1 MSVGTYEEKKQLYKD
16 SHLWNKPK
24 RILFNPFLCG
34 WMYLDAGYETNAA
47 SRNYD
52 QGLDALEKICQKY
65 NVDMVNQSGNP
76 FRFYFRH
83 ADALGGSSNGY
94 GVNDATGSNTNV
106 AYEDVLTVEDYPA
119 LMEDET
125 KAVWERVVFSM
136 YPQTKTWTPEQ
147 WAEAIKEEVLY
158 REAVQKANA
167 ISDKYQVLYSKGG
180 PLFYCDCYVG
190 MLFNQYRGMKG
201 TAMDLRRHKDKVFE
215 LCEYMDNMGY
225 EQKKAKMANI
235 EAGPGV
241 GTENWYDVFIS
252 SLAHTMLNNKQ
263 IERLIIAPWKKQ
275 LDLAAEKQK
284 MVFGIVEGEWAF
296 RGGIGEFLNEYPKG
310 TLMVEVE
317 SDDPFEVRKQFPN
330 IGIFGG
336 ISTDIMGQGT
346 PEQAVAAA
354 KKAIDELGRD
364 GGLLLAPNKMTSYA
378 YDMTPENLK
387 AVADFVTS
395 YEIN

>member
-16 SHLWNKPK
+16 AHLWNKPK
-24 RILFNPFLCG
+24 RVLFNPFLCG
-34 WMYLDAGYETNAA
+34 WLYIDAGYETNAA

-52 QGLDALEKICQKY
+52 QGIDAWEKILQKY
-65 NVDMVNQSGNP
+65 NVDSINSSGNP
-76 FRFYFRH
+76 YRFYFNH
-83 ADALGGSSNGY
+83 ADVLGGTTNGY
-94 GVNDATGSNTNV
+94 GVNEATGSNTNV
-106 AYEDVLTVEDYPA
+106 AYEDVLTVDDYPA
-119 LMEDET
+119 LMEDES
-125 KAVWERVVFSM
+125 KAIWERVVFSM
-136 YPQTKTWTPEQ
+136 YPQTRNWTPEQ
-147 WAEAIKEEVLY
+147 FAEAMKEEIRLQ
-158 REAVQKANA
+158 AA
-167 ISDKYQVLYSKGG
+167 IKKCEELNDKYGQLVAKDG

-201 TAMDLRRHKDKVFE
+201 LAMDLRRHKDKVFE

-225 EQKKAKMANI
+225 EQKKAKMASI
-235 EAGPGV
+235 PDGPGE
-241 GTENWYDVFIS
+241 GHDNFYDVFIS

-275 LDLAAEKQK
+275 LDLASEKHK
-284 MVFGIVEGEWAF
+284 MVYGIVEGEWAF

-317 SDDPFEVRKQFPN
+317 SDDPFEVRAKLPN

-336 ISTDIMGQGT
+336 ISTDVMGQGT

-364 GGLLLAPNKMTSYA
+364 GGLFLAPNKMTSYA
-378 YDMTPENLK
+378 YDMKSENLK
-387 AVADFVTS
+387 AVCDFVTT